1 MIQEKIHDTAIADYG
16 NLRLSVS
23 IGGVITRD
31 GESIE
36 EAVLRADRLMYFA
49 KDQKNMVITEEKTE
63 YLDETMQEYLRTQTI
78 KPKILIVDDSD
89 MNREL
94 LTEIL
99 KQDYEIL
106 EAENGEAGAVWNRYS
121 PYDAGPC
128 DAEDGWIPG
137 PDGDE

>member
-1 MIQEKIHDTAIADYG
+1 
-16 NLRLSVS
+16 
-23 IGGVITRD
+23 
-31 GESIE
+31 
-36 EAVLRADRLMYFA
+36 
-49 KDQKNMVITEEKTE
+49 MVITEEKTE

-106 EAENGEAGAVWNRYS
+106 EAENGEAALKMLEQYGTGIALVMLDLVMPKMDGFQVLTVMNERRLL
-121 PYDAGPC
+121 
-128 DAEDGWIPG
+128 EDIPSS
-137 PDGDE
+137 